1 MSCSLGCAS
10 QARSPDIDI
19 LKSVVA
25 QTVRESAQ
33 WLDGNVICPPLCH
46 LDDLGGIPYFVF
58 IDILFIQFSFLMY
71 YKHLL
76 NCVCIREL

>member
-1 MSCSLGCAS
+1 MKQINKVNRCHVLLGCAS

-46 LDDLGGIPYFVF
+46 LDDLEEFH
-58 IDILFIQFSFLMY
+58 ILYL
-71 YKHLL
+71 
-76 NCVCIREL
+76 